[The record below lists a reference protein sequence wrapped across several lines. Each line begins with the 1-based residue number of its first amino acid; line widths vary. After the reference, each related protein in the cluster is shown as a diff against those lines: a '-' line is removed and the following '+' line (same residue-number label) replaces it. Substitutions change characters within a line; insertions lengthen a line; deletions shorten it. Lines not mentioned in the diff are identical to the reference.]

1 MKKLLV
7 YSSVVLAA
15 SLCFAAPLAASESA
29 IVRYDSS
36 EVKLKSAADCNNE
49 FKSSFIKKINKLSN
63 GSGVNARR
71 FERLRTEIK
80 KLRERAIARIEK
92 INAQVGKLNEEKV
105 NLSCLLKELD
115 SSEIAFN
122 KIKILPDEKT
132 SETNLLKK

>member
-1 MKKLLV
+1 MKKFLV

-15 SLCFAAPLAASESA
+15 SLWFSAPLAASESA

-71 FERLRTEIK
+71 FERLKTEIK
-80 KLRERAIARIEK
+80 KLRERAVARIEK
-92 INAQVGKLNEEKV
+92 INAQVGKLNEEKI

-132 SETNLLKK
+132 SENGLVK